1 MKKMIAS
8 ALMTGLLCVGSV
20 AGWAADPVPAP
31 PPPCPP
37 AADAG
42 YMPGPGQG
50 RGPARGR
57 MGDRRQFMKQYL
69 NLSDKQDARLRELQQ
84 AHFREIIPIRQEL
97 SRLRGELATESVRK
111 RTDEKKISEIAALE
125 GKQHEK
131 LALLQ
136 SRHLKELSTVL
147 DQKQIDTLLKM
158 RAQHGFGKGRGWR

>member
-20 AGWAADPVPAP
+20 TGWAAEPASAP
-31 PPPCPP
+31 PPP

-42 YMPGPGQG
+42 FMPGQG
-50 RGPARGR
+50 PGRGPGGAGRGC
-57 MGDRRQFMKQYL
+57 MGDRRQLMKQRL

-84 AHFREIIPIRQEL
+84 AHFSEIAPVHQEL

-111 RTDEKKISEIAALE
+111 KSDEKRISEIAVQI
-125 GKQHEK
+125 GRQHEK
-131 LALLQ
+131 LAQLE